1 MKIKLS
7 IVFTIAIGTILDIVF
22 KSNIIKLAI
31 LLLDTL
37 FVSWYQK
44 KYSVKIYNHT
54 HKTFNYLVLCLTI
67 IMIILLIHAV
77 FIIL

>member
-1 MKIKLS
+1 MSHAMKIKLS

-44 KYSVKIYNHT
+44 NT
-54 HKTFNYLVLCLTI
+54 L
-67 IMIILLIHAV
+67 
-77 FIIL
+77 